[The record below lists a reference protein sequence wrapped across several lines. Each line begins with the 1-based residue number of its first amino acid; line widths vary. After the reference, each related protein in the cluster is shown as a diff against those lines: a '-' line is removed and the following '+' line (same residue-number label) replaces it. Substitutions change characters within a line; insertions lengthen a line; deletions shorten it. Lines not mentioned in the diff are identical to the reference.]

1 MTRNAVPA
9 AEFTHI
15 VDLEDLPEE
24 GLEVVLTADGEER
37 GALAARF
44 GLVSIDRL
52 EARLSLKWLEPD
64 EVLSLAGDL
73 TAAVVQTCVVSL
85 EPVPVDIAAP
95 IDVIFARETDRSS
108 EFVAPEE
115 AEPLDGDTL
124 DLGEF
129 VAEEL
134 SLSLDPYPRHPYLD
148 PSTLELGPG
157 ASLSTEEESAAES
170 RKNSP
175 FQVLA
180 DLKSK
185 L

>member
-1 MTRNAVPA
+1 MTRNDAPAV
-9 AEFTHI
+9 EFSHV

-24 GLEVVLTADGEER
+24 GTEIALSADSDER
-37 GALAARF
+37 AALAARF
-44 GLVSIDRL
+44 GLLSIDRM
-52 EARLSLKWLEPD
+52 EARLSLTWLEPE
-64 EVLSLAGDL
+64 EVLSMTGEL

-85 EPVPVDIAAP
+85 EPVPAEISAS
-95 IDVIFARETDRSS
+95 IDVVFARDTDRSS

-115 AEPLDGDTL
+115 AEPLEGETL
-124 DLGEF
+124 DVGEF

-134 SLSLDPYPRHPYLD
+134 SLCLDPYPRHPDLD
-148 PSTLELGPG
+148 PSSVELGPG